1 MIRHAAFLAI
11 SLILI
16 QSARAQQSSQTVD
29 RSRANSQS
37 ASGSKTEEAVLRRQV
52 AVSRVRDFAER
63 ILAFNDI
70 KIKTIALARIAN
82 LLWVDDEPYARQL
95 FIKAV
100 DLSAPQNETSST
112 SSKLKPGELAYLRRH
127 VITQIAL
134 RDAALAKR
142 LTEAD
147 TISNNAANR
156 AQTNAEV
163 ALDHLISGDSKSA
176 AAFAESSLQ
185 SGVSPWIVSV
195 LQVLRRKD
203 EPSANALFLKTLE
216 RLVTEPVVDAD
227 NLLYLGTYVFTSPKA
242 DPQRDSVIQVGVGR
256 ILVYDITADRPNIPP
271 GLVRAYLEAAT
282 QILTRRISN
291 ANQRPHYYAA
301 CYLMLPK
308 AKKFAPNLTPY
319 IAAAMH
325 ALASDVPQELTQE
338 STYKNLAVTAPKD
351 LDESLR
357 EIEDIPDE
365 DSRDARY
372 LSLVFSLWHAGNYTQ
387 ARSVATRL
395 RERDARDRLAILID
409 FGEAARSLDRGE
421 TAVAEETAG
430 KLPIGIER
438 AVLWLAVSRR
448 RTVEGDSRRAAEAID
463 NALASANKVN
473 DARRPFLLLNAAG
486 QLAHFHKT
494 LASST
499 LAEAIRE
506 FNRQQPEALA
516 KVEWRQKIEA
526 GPLWRDFPL
535 KVKGVEFGFV
545 EALPSL
551 VSSDV
556 EGVVAAVNDLK
567 VEGPKAQA
575 LLALAAA
582 VLK

>member
-1 MIRHAAFLAI
+1 M
-11 SLILI
+11 
-16 QSARAQQSSQTVD
+16 
-29 RSRANSQS
+29 
-37 ASGSKTEEAVLRRQV
+37 RRQV

-63 ILAFNDI
+63 ILAFNDL

-95 FIKAV
+95 FTKAV

-112 SSKLKPGELAYLRRH
+112 SSKLKPGELTYLRRQ
-127 VITQIAL
+127 VIAQIAR

-147 TISNNAANR
+147 VASNNTFNSM
-156 AQTNAEV
+156 QTNVET
-163 ALDHLISGDSKSA
+163 ALDLILNGDSKSA
-176 AAFAESSLQ
+176 ADFAGRSLQ

-195 LQVLRRKD
+195 LKELRRRD
-203 EPSANALFLKTLE
+203 EPTANALFLKTLE
-216 RLVTEPVVDAD
+216 RLVIEPVVDAER
-227 NLLYLGTYVFTSPKA
+227 LMYLGTYVFTSPKA
-242 DPQRDSVIQVGVGR
+242 DPQRDSDIQVGVGR
-256 ILVYDITADRPNIPP
+256 ILVNDITADRPNIPP

-291 ANQRPHYYAA
+291 PNQLPHYYIA
-301 CYLMLPK
+301 CYLLLPK

-338 STYKNLAVTAPKD
+338 STYKNPAVTGAKD
-351 LDESLR
+351 LDETLR

-372 LSLVFSLWHAGNYTQ
+372 LSLVFSLWRDGSYTK
-387 ARSVATRL
+387 ARSVAAKLT
-395 RERDARDRLAILID
+395 EKDVRDRLTILID

-430 KLPIGIER
+430 KLPMGVER
-438 AVLWLAVSRR
+438 AVLWLGILRR

-516 KVEWRQKIEA
+516 KVVWQQKIEA

-535 KVKGVEFGFV
+535 KVKGVEFGF
-545 EALPSL
+545 EQALPSL

-567 VEGPKAQA
+567 VEGPQAQA

-582 VLK
+582 VLKQAPLYTKRNGRGSL